1 MIDPWMGDHRFL
13 FKIEESTTQPLVKNM
28 KKPTQR
34 LSLEN
39 LESRNLYAADLAA
52 DLQVPTPMAY
62 MSSQAAFYNASKPAD
77 VDGDGSV
84 SPIDALRLIDMLNR
98 IGSMDLASIRSLRA
112 ASGAEGEAEPIGNV
126 DTNNDGSL
134 NPVDVLIVIDE
145 LNSPEGIASSES
157 QWVEFDGSELPIAYS
172 TFAETS
178 FAETSEGDPAMDLPT
193 DISFDDVLKFFDTLD
208 DLNPEIKPST
218 EFDID
223 QVFDESGVDIE
234 WVKRTSIDE
243 ELPLMF
249 MDESVF
255 PVLFGDDLE
264 VQPVYATMNPA
275 VTPEVA
281 GFSQGGLFAQV
292 VRRNLAENTS
302 VSASGITYFSSNFL
316 KGLK

>member
-1 MIDPWMGDHRFL
+1 MVIDPLKGDHRFL
-13 FKIEESTTQPLVKNM
+13 VKIEYSTTRPLVKNM

-39 LESRNLYAADLAA
+39 LESRNLCAADLAA
-52 DLQVPTPMAY
+52 DLQVPSPMAY
-62 MSSQAAFYNASKPAD
+62 MSSQVAFYNAAKPAD

-98 IGSMDLASIRSLRA
+98 VGSMDLASIRSLRA

-134 NPVDVLIVIDE
+134 NPVDVLIVIDA
-145 LNSPEGIASSES
+145 LKSPEGIASSEN

-172 TFAETS
+172 TFV
-178 FAETSEGDPAMDLPT
+178 ETSEGDPAMDLPT
-193 DISFDDVLKFFDTLD
+193 DISFDDVLMFFNTLD
-208 DLNPEIKPST
+208 DLNPEIKPWT

-255 PVLFGDDLE
+255 PVLYGDDLE
-264 VQPVYATMNPA
+264 DQPVYATMNPA
-275 VTPEVA
+275 VTPAVA
-281 GFSQGGLFAQV
+281 VFSQSGLFAQV